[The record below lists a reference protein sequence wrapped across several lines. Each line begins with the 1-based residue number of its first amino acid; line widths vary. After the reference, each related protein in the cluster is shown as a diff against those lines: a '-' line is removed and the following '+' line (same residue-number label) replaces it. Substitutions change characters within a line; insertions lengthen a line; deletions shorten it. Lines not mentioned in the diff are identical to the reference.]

1 MKRNLVITFAA
12 LAVAATLFSCQKE
25 AEIIEKTEPATEKA
39 SAIMTVI
46 PGSIQTKTFLE
57 ANGANYDVKWSTGD
71 QIAAFEVGNGVV
83 ASEKTPS
90 TALTADAASAAFTMD
105 FSGNASLEPN
115 YSYVFVYPASSLKK
129 YEKSGDP
136 TIYETQ
142 IPYQQTFE
150 STTFDK
156 NADVLI
162 SEGVTGEASR
172 PTSVNV
178 AFERIGATA
187 LMNIKAPS
195 TSETISKIVFSTTEG
210 NLAGY
215 IQLDPAAGTHENTIM
230 ASGAKQI
237 IELTPKTS
245 TTYTGTIPVWFRLGA
260 ITLTDNFTV
269 EVTTNEN
276 TYYKRVDLASASKTL
291 AFENSGLTKF
301 NVNMETAPKAVKFS
315 TGTEI
320 TSIFPSTKKG
330 IKVKYAKGT
339 GTEVSYSSP
348 FKFNKNNTITISGGD
363 ATIQQVAF
371 DLKAGSLGTLG
382 ADSGTYADGVWTAAN
397 NTTHTVIFSNSGN
410 QAQFYSITVVYSGT
424 GSETIEV
431 ATPSIS
437 FTAPTTTVEA
447 GNTITTTL
455 TTNSPGAK
463 TYGTSAP
470 LVATVN
476 SSGVI
481 TGVEAGDACITAY
494 VAAYVTDYTSVA
506 AVSAYQDIEV
516 TAASG
521 NVTVTW
527 TAPTG
532 TSLGGQISSE
542 GGTSEGTIAT
552 AAAGGTPSYNW
563 SYTRT
568 LMSGEDNTPSLQQGY
583 IQLGKNGGVENVVFS
598 TSNIPGTIVSVAVDC
613 SSYSGKH
620 KCTITVGENTYLA
633 TTNTASWQTKSTLTG
648 EYPGSGANSGAINI
662 SFTNDN
668 NARALYI
675 KSITVVYTPEP

>member
-12 LAVAATLFSCQKE
+12 LAATAALFSCQKE
-25 AEIIEKTEPATEKA
+25 AEIIEKSEPATEKA

-136 TIYETQ
+136 TIYEAQ

-371 DLKAGSLGTLG
+371 DLKASSLGTLG

-463 TYGTSAP
+463 TYGTSA
-470 LVATVN
+470 LAVATVN

-481 TGVEAGDACITAY
+481 TGVEAGEARITAY

-506 AVSAYQDIEV
+506 AVSAYKDIEV

-527 TAPTG
+527 TASSGALGSTIAAVNG
-532 TSLGGQISSE
+532 TA
-542 GGTSEGTIAT
+542 TGTIAT
-552 AAAGGTPSYNW
+552 QATGGTPSYNW

-568 LMSGEDNTPSLQQGY
+568 LMSGTDNVGWSSNY
-583 IQLGKNGGVENVVFS
+583 IQLGKNGGVENVEFN

-613 SSYSGKH
+613 SSYSAKH
-620 KCTITVGENTYLA
+620 KCTITVGGNPYLA
-633 TTNTASWQTKSTLTG
+633 TTNTASWTTKSTLTG

-662 SFTNDN
+662 SFTNDDS
-668 NARALYI
+668 ARALYI